1 MIPTSVE
8 ASKNKMSL
16 EGSMQFFA
24 RGYAAR
30 GVAVMAMFRLA
41 VLALAV
47 VASSAAEAGVERKS
61 HATMVIDFIDTFLEQ
76 RLAAL
81 GEATGQLSS
90 SLNAFCADPA
100 GKDLKPIEGSF
111 AATVKAWGALD
122 FIRFGPIMNE
132 HRLERFYFWP
142 DPRGTTAR
150 QLAML
155 LAKRDP
161 AVLTP
166 ENFTKQ
172 SVAVQGLSALEILIY
187 DQKAPLGA
195 TDEAGRYRCQ
205 FAMASA
211 AGLDRISHEVIDGW
225 KGPAGFRAKMLSPG
239 SDNALYKDASETAR
253 DVVKSFVTGIELGLN
268 RFATPELAAAK
279 QTPPKRVRVPFE
291 RSGLSTAFLS
301 SGIQSLRALLDV
313 TAMIAY
319 VPPDKA
325 WMKAFLPTA
334 FKGLDVGIESY
345 EKTRSAEPGSEE
357 RMGVIHKLRFDLS
370 GLRQI
375 VVKELA
381 PAADLTLGFNE
392 LDGD

>member
-1 MIPTSVE
+1 MYI
-8 ASKNKMSL
+8 
-16 EGSMQFFA
+16 FA
-24 RGYAAR
+24 RGSAAR
-30 GVAVMAMFRLA
+30 GSAVMAMFRFA
-41 VLALAV
+41 ALALAL
-47 VASSAAEAGVERKS
+47 VASSTAEAGVERKS
-61 HATMVIDFIDTFLEQ
+61 HATMVIDFIDAYLEP

-81 GEATGQLSS
+81 GEATAQLSS
-90 SLNAFCADPA
+90 SIGSYCADPA
-100 GKDLKPIEGSF
+100 GKQLKPIEDSF

-122 FIRFGPIMNE
+122 FIRFGPIMSG

-142 DPRGTTAR
+142 DPRATTAR
-150 QLAML
+150 QLTML

-166 ENFTKQ
+166 ENFAKQ
-172 SVAVQGLSALEILIY
+172 SAAVQGLSALEILIY

-205 FAMASA
+205 FASASA
-211 AGLDRISHEVIDGW
+211 AELDRISHDVIRGW
-225 KGPAGFRAKMLSPG
+225 NEAGGFRAKMLSPG

-253 DVVKSFVTGIELGLN
+253 DVVKAFVTGIELAQN
-268 RFATPELAAAK
+268 RFATPELTAAK
-279 QTPPKRVRVPFE
+279 LTPPKRVRVPFE

-301 SGIQSLRALLDV
+301 SGIQSLHALLDV
-313 TAMIAY
+313 TAMVAY

-325 WMKAFLPTA
+325 WMKTFLPTA

-345 EKTRSAEPGSEE
+345 DKTRSAEPGSEE
-357 RMGVIHKLRFDLS
+357 RMAVIHKLRFDLS

-381 PAADLTLGFNE
+381 PAAELTLGFNE

>member
-1 MIPTSVE
+1 MNIV
-8 ASKNKMSL
+8 
-16 EGSMQFFA
+16 A
-24 RGYAAR
+24 RGR
-30 GVAVMAMFRLA
+30 LSGGSAVSVFLQLS

-47 VASSAAEAGVERKS
+47 VASSAAEAAERKS
-61 HATMVIDFIDTFLEQ
+61 HAQMVIDFIDTYLVP

-90 SLNAFCADPA
+90 GLAAYCADPA
-100 GKDLKPIEGSF
+100 GKDVKPIEDSF

-150 QLAML
+150 QLTLL

-166 ENFTKQ
+166 ESFAKQ

-187 DQKAPLGA
+187 DQNTKLGG

-211 AGLDRISHEVIDGW
+211 AGLDRISHEVLDGW
-225 KGPAGFRAKMLSPG
+225 KGPDGFRAKMLSPG

-253 DVVKSFVTGIELGLN
+253 DVVKAFVTGIELALN
-268 RFATPELAAAK
+268 RFITPELTAAK
-279 QTPPKRVRVPFE
+279 LTPPKRVRVPFE
-291 RSGLSTAFLS
+291 RSGLSTAFLT
-301 SGIQSLRALLDV
+301 SGIQSLHALLDV
-313 TAMIAY
+313 TAMVAY
-319 VPPDKA
+319 VPPDMA
-325 WMKAFLPTA
+325 WMNAFFPNA
-334 FKGLDVGIESY
+334 FKGLDVGIASY

-357 RMGVIHKLRFDLS
+357 RMAVIHKLRFDLS